1 MISFSKVVKIKMKV
15 VVDVEEHTPAVSR
28 VMEH

>member
-1 MISFSKVVKIKMKV
+1 MMNFLKVVEMKV
-15 VVDVEEHTPAVSR
+15 VIDVEEHTPVVSR

>member
-1 MISFSKVVKIKMKV
+1 MITCSKVVKLKV
-15 VVDVEEHTPAVSR
+15 AVDVEEHTPAVSR